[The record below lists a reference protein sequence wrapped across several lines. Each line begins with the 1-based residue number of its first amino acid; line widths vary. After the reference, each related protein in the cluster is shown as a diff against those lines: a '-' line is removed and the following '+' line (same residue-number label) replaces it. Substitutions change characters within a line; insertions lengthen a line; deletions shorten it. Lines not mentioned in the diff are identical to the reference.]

1 MSDASEGIQFEQDA
15 SGEWVARAS
24 KCGHLGNPEEMKDG
38 LCVNC
43 CPTAPKP
50 KEICPPYT
58 AREWPFNGPW
68 TGGFLK
74 K

>member
-43 CPTAPKP
+43 APGC
-50 KEICPPYT
+50 EPPYT

-68 TGGFLK
+68 TGGFK